1 MGKKDPN
8 APKRPLSAYF
18 AWLGDNRARVKA
30 ENPDM
35 KHKDVTAK
43 LGEMWGSLDEAVK
56 KEYKDKASGQM
67 SAWKVQFEEYKKT
80 PEYADWQSKKAAEG
94 PKAGKG
100 KRKKKAPKDPNA
112 PKRPS
117 TGFFLFVQDHREE
130 VKASLP
136 EADQN
141 KVTLVTKK
149 CGDMWRECSEEEKAK
164 YKEKSAKLKQEY
176 DEKLAAYKET
186 DEYANFQESLREW
199 KAKQK
204 AASAKASRKP
214 KRQLQMRSESESESD
229 ESS

>member
-18 AWLGDNRARVKA
+18 AWLQENRARVKA

-43 LGEMWGSLDEAVK
+43 LGEMWGNLDEAVK
-56 KEYKDKASGQM
+56 TEYKDKASKQM
-67 SAWKVQFEEYKKT
+67 DAWKVEFDEYKKT
-80 PEYADWQSKKAAEG
+80 PEYADWQAKKAAEG
-94 PKAGKG
+94 AKGGKG
-100 KRKKKAPKDPNA
+100 KRKKKPPKDPNA

-117 TGFFLFVQDHREE
+117 TGFFLFVADHREE

-136 EADQN
+136 EADQK

-149 CGDMWRECSEEEKAK
+149 CGDMWKECSAEVKAK
-164 YKEKSAKLKQEY
+164 YKEKSTKLKAEY

-186 DEYANFQESLREW
+186 PEYANYQVILREF
-199 KAKQK
+199 KKKQK
-204 AASAKASRKP
+204 EGTQKSKKKVKP
-214 KRQLQMRSESESESD
+214 VLSESDSESESS
-229 ESS
+229 

>member
-18 AWLGDNRARVKA
+18 AWLGENRAKVKA
-30 ENPDM
+30 ENPEM
-35 KHKDVTAK
+35 KHKDVTSK
-43 LGEMWGSLDEAVK
+43 LGEMWGSLDEDVK
-56 KEYKDKASGQM
+56 KKYKETASAEM
-67 SAWKVQFEEYKKT
+67 DIWKKKFEAYKKT
-80 PEYADWQSKKAAEG
+80 DEYKAWQREKADEQQSKGKA
-94 PKAGKG
+94 

-117 TGFFLFVQDHREE
+117 TGFFLFVQDNRES

-136 EADQN
+136 EEDQK

-149 CGDMWRECSEEEKAK
+149 CGEMWKECSEEQKAK

-176 DEKLAAYKET
+176 DEKLKAYKQT
-186 DEYANFQESLREW
+186 DEYAHHQQVLQEFKER
-199 KAKQK
+199 QK
-204 AASAKASRKP
+204 AESAKSKRKP
-214 KRQLQMRSESESESD
+214 KRQLQMQSESESESE